1 MKGEDYLWMQVI
13 DAEIAT
19 LEAKLSY
26 VHADLHETALRREY
40 ARFRRQ
46 RVSEIAPEKVGE
58 VDEIIEHFGQTLEA
72 LRAERRSLQAQLE
85 KGGGHG

>member
-1 MKGEDYLWMQVI
+1 MSNFLWMQVI
-13 DAEIAT
+13 NAEIGT

-26 VHADLHETALRREY
+26 VQADLHETALRREY

-58 VDEIIEHFGQTLEA
+58 VDEIITHLGEMLDA
-72 LRAERRSLQAQLE
+72 LRTERQSILARLERRADDE
-85 KGGGHG
+85 